1 MSAAMSGAASS
12 NPVSSTGEST
22 NHRFLGGRAASA
34 VCHEPA
40 PLYARAAANDA
51 DNRPV
56 GRNAGMLL
64 TNPVASSLITRS
76 DRFLEDPI
84 DACEDQLGGAT
95 RSALRSSG

>member
-1 MSAAMSGAASS
+1 
-12 NPVSSTGEST
+12 
-22 NHRFLGGRAASA
+22 
-34 VCHEPA
+34 
-40 PLYARAAANDA
+40 
-51 DNRPV
+51 V